1 MSITQN
7 LFGLL
12 VFFAGAA
19 ALHLFLEKRR
29 QPPSP
34 SPSAIES
41 RFDLAAL
48 IALAHRL
55 AHGGMDVH
63 AAASAVAATVADPAS
78 GTTTE
83 QDLAHLVYLVA
94 EGVHSLQN
102 Q

>member
-1 MSITQN
+1 MSIIQN

-34 SPSAIES
+34 LAIES

-55 AHGGMDVH
+55 AQGGMDVH

-83 QDLAHLVYLVA
+83 QDLARLVYLVA